1 MLTFKEYLKEEIAN
15 IPKWWYNTKA
25 RKAVKV
31 SGDFH
36 IQQVFRTPEAFGLT
50 EDDLAKFDPKV
61 VRLRSR
67 IAAIAGP
74 LRRKGWVEVTWLKR
88 PNTVVLRAENN
99 NFGQKT
105 LDWFLKKVNATPRVA
120 TIVRPDGSDRLTTPT
135 KITAFAKTGK
145 IIQQTEIGATMARF
159 R

>member
-1 MLTFKEYLKEEIAN
+1 MLSFKQYLEEEIAN
-15 IPKWWYNTKA
+15 IPKWWYNTKT

-50 EDDLAKFDPKV
+50 KDDLAKFDPKI
-61 VRLRSR
+61 VRLRGR

-74 LRRKGWVEVTWLKR
+74 LRRKGWVEVSWLKR
-88 PNTVVLRAENN
+88 PNTVVLRAEKN

-105 LDWFLKKVNATPRVA
+105 LDWFLKKINPTPKIA
-120 TIVRPDGSDRLTTPT
+120 TIVRPEGSDRLTTPA

-145 IIQQTEIGATMARF
+145 VIQQTEIGAAMARF